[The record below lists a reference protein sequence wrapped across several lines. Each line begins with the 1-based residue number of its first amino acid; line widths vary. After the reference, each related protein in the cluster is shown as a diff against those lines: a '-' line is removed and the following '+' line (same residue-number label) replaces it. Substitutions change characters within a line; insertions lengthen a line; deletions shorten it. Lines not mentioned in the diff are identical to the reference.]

1 MVSRCFY
8 IFTFPYRDSRICS
21 PLAAGALSSLKNRKQ
36 DATEMRKGTEC
47 GMGFEG
53 WTDFKVGDQIQSYEE
68 KVEKR
73 TL

>member
-1 MVSRCFY
+1 MIHGGCAELW
-8 IFTFPYRDSRICS
+8 T
-21 PLAAGALSSLKNRKQ
+21 GMLSSLKNRKQ

-53 WTDFKVGDQIQSYEE
+53 WKDFQVGDLVQSYEE